1 MLRQME
7 AAELLAIS
15 ERTFRRWRDR
25 HRDSSQEGLAECRLT
40 PSPRR
45 APAAEIEGMSG
56 LYRNLYPTRRADR
69 RGGVSNYKHYTLPL
83 APGETY

>member
-1 MLRQME
+1 MRFTDVLGRSERSVLRQME

-25 HRDSSQEGLAECRLT
+25 HRDSSQEGLADCRLT

-45 APAAEIEGMSG
+45 AAHRRPRSSG
-56 LYRNLYPTRRADR
+56 CWACIATSI
-69 RGGVSNYKHYTLPL
+69 V
-83 APGETY
+83 PGEPIAGVG